1 MIDVSK
7 KPKPKLL
14 LDLDQSII
22 SGEPIQEYNFEKN
35 KKKAAKFRFETMENY
50 YIIFERPYLQQ
61 FLTFIF
67 KNFDVS
73 IWTAAS
79 KDYALF
85 IIEKIIIAGNKDRK
99 IDYIFFSYHCSLS
112 KTYKK
117 GSSKELSILWN
128 KFKLPDFNENN
139 VVIFDDYFED
149 VHKNQKENCII
160 AKPFEFNDKDS
171 HKDKVLKIL
180 EKYLKEIV
188 LNDPENLKKHVVTIN
203 QKMKVQNLI
212 DQNIPL
218 TDN

>member
-1 MIDVSK
+1 MSPK
-7 KPKPKLL
+7 EKPKFIF
-14 LDLDQSII
+14 DLDQTII
-22 SGEPIQEYNFEKN
+22 SGEPIEEYDFEKN

-61 FLTFIF
+61 FLTFVF

-73 IWTAAS
+73 VWTAAS

-99 IDYIFFSYHCSLS
+99 LDYIFFSYHCGLS
-112 KTYKK
+112 KKYKK
-117 GSSKELSILWN
+117 DSSKELSIIWN
-128 KFKLPDFNENN
+128 KYKLPGYNENN

-160 AKPFEFNDKDS
+160 AKPFEFKDADS
-171 HKDKVLKIL
+171 NKDKFLKIL

-188 LNDPENLKKHVVTIN
+188 LKDPENLKKHVVAIN

-212 DQNIPL
+212 GQNISL

>member
-1 MIDVSK
+1 MLK
-7 KPKPKLL
+7 EKPKFIF
-14 LDLDQSII
+14 DLDQTII
-22 SGEPIQEYNFEKN
+22 SGEPIEEYDFEKN

-61 FLTFIF
+61 FLTFVF

-73 IWTAAS
+73 VWTAAS

-99 IDYIFFSYHCSLS
+99 LDYIFFSYHCGLS
-112 KTYKK
+112 KKYKK
-117 GSSKELSILWN
+117 DSSKELSILWN
-128 KFKLPDFNENN
+128 KYKLPGYNENN

-160 AKPFEFNDKDS
+160 AKPFEFKDKDS
-171 HKDKVLKIL
+171 NKDKFLKIL

-188 LNDPENLKKHVVTIN
+188 LKDPQNLKKHVVTIN

-212 DQNIPL
+212 GQNISL

>member
-1 MIDVSK
+1 MSNRIKVI
-7 KPKPKLL
+7 
-14 LDLDQSII
+14 LDLDQTII
-22 SGEPIQEYNFEKN
+22 SGEPIEEYDFEKN

-61 FLTFIF
+61 FLTFLF

-73 IWTAAS
+73 VWTAAS

-99 IDYIFFSYHCSLS
+99 LDYIFFSYHCGLS
-112 KTYKK
+112 KKYKK
-117 GSSKELSILWN
+117 DSSKELSILWN
-128 KFKLPDFNENN
+128 KYKLPGYNENN

-160 AKPFEFNDKDS
+160 AKPFEFKDS
-171 HKDKVLKIL
+171 DSNKDKVLKIL
-180 EKYLKEIV
+180 EKYLKDIV
-188 LNDPENLKKHVVTIN
+188 LKDPENLKKHVVSIN

-212 DQNIPL
+212 GQNISL